1 MQEHGEAD
9 ALGVESLPGACLL
22 HHAVEVAIV
31 PVVGGVDDLEI
42 VLATTG
48 ISVNSET
55 NKMILSR

>member
-1 MQEHGEAD
+1 MQKNGETD
-9 ALGVESLPGACLL
+9 ALGVESLPRARLL
-22 HHAVEVAIV
+22 HHAVEVAVV

>member
-1 MQEHGEAD
+1 MEGFAC
-9 ALGVESLPGACLL
+9 PGFF

-42 VLATTG
+42 VLASAG

-55 NKMILSR
+55 NKLILS

>member
-1 MQEHGEAD
+1 M
-9 ALGVESLPGACLL
+9 ESLPRARLL
-22 HHAVEVAIV
+22 HHAVEVAVV